1 MLPRS
6 VAENDEVEQALNQ
19 IKRHLDTITS
29 NLYMRETEIKAQE
42 D

>member
-29 NLYMRETEIKAQE
+29 SLYMCEAEIKAQE